1 VSQLQDRLGF
11 ELPIQNLRYWLLGV
25 PDPSAPFELA
35 RNDQD
40 RAQSLSQ
47 AGWRVVYDRYA
58 PVEGDVLP
66 ARVILS
72 REDVRV
78 RVVIDHWDWP
88 R

>member
-1 VSQLQDRLGF
+1 
-11 ELPIQNLRYWLLGV
+11 LRYWLLGV

-47 AGWRVVYDRYA
+47 AGWRVVYDRYV
-58 PVEGDVLP
+58 PVESDVLP